1 MVNTISNPD
10 LRTNAR
16 HINAGRRRVRAL
28 TASAATALA
37 LTAGTIAPTAGA
49 EPADPAP
56 AQTQHETGPAV
67 ESTGETVGDQSD
79 QARLDAAI
87 DAAQQEGRISADQ
100 EWVADG
106 YFPIARADDRAVAAQ
121 VITVAGATGSSP
133 QAVLLYGP
141 DDGAYLGTAAVPEG
155 YEADPSFGPDAGQVE
170 SVTATDAD
178 SITVRWKDRDGVL
191 DDVTYQYVDGE
202 FTVV

>member
-37 LTAGTIAPTAGA
+37 LTAGAIAPTAGA

-56 AQTQHETGPAV
+56 APAQTQIETGP
-67 ESTGETVGDQSD
+67 TDDQAD

-87 DAAQQEGRISADQ
+87 DAAQREGRVSADQ
-100 EWVADG
+100 DWVADG

>member
-10 LRTNAR
+10 LRTNAGR
-16 HINAGRRRVRAL
+16 HRVRAL

-37 LTAGTIAPTAGA
+37 LTVGAIAPTAD
-49 EPADPAP
+49 PAPAP
-56 AQTQHETGPAV
+56 AQTQHETGPA
-67 ESTGETVGDQSD
+67 GDQSD

-100 EWVADG
+100 EWVADD
-106 YFPIARADDRAVAAQ
+106 YYPIARADDRSVAAQ

-141 DDGAYLGTAAVPEG
+141 DDGEYLDTAAVPEG
-155 YEADPSFGPDAGQVE
+155 FEADASFGPATGQVE

>member
-1 MVNTISNPD
+1 MSNPD

-16 HINAGRRRVRAL
+16 HTTTGRHRVRAL
-28 TASAATALA
+28 TASAAAALA
-37 LTAGTIAPTAGA
+37 LTAGAIAPTAGA

-56 AQTQHETGPAV
+56 AQIQHETGPAAG
-67 ESTGETVGDQSD
+67 STGETVGDQSD

-100 EWVADG
+100 EWVADD

-178 SITVRWKDRDGVL
+178 SITVRWKDRDGML

-202 FTVV
+202 FTVA

>member
-1 MVNTISNPD
+1 MSNPD
-10 LRTNAR
+10 LRTNTR
-16 HINAGRRRVRAL
+16 HTTTGRHRVRAL
-28 TASAATALA
+28 TASAAAALA
-37 LTAGTIAPTAGA
+37 LTAGAIAPTAGA

-56 AQTQHETGPAV
+56 APAQTQIETGPAD
-67 ESTGETVGDQSD
+67 DQAD

-87 DAAQQEGRISADQ
+87 DAAQREGRISADQ
-100 EWVADG
+100 DWVADG

-155 YEADPSFGPDAGQVE
+155 FEADPSFGPDAGRVE

-191 DDVTYQYVDGE
+191 DDVTYRYVDGE

>member
-1 MVNTISNPD
+1 MSNPN

-28 TASAATALA
+28 TASTATALA
-37 LTAGTIAPTAGA
+37 LTAGAIAPTAGA
-49 EPADPAP
+49 EPADPASAP
-56 AQTQHETGPAV
+56 AQTQHEAGPAA
-67 ESTGETVGDQSD
+67 ESTGENAGAPSD

-87 DAAQQEGRISADQ
+87 DAAQREGRISADQ

-141 DDGAYLGTAAVPEG
+141 DDGEYLGTATVPEG
-155 YEADPSFGPDAGQVE
+155 FQADPSFGPDTGQVE
-170 SVTATDAD
+170 SVTATDSD
-178 SITVRWKDRDGVL
+178 SITVRWKDRDGML
-191 DDVTYQYVDGE
+191 NDVTYQYVDGE
-202 FTVV
+202 FTVA

>member
-16 HINAGRRRVRAL
+16 HVNAGRHRVRAL
-28 TASAATALA
+28 TASAATALT
-37 LTAGTIAPTAGA
+37 LTAGAIAPTAGA

-56 AQTQHETGPAV
+56 APAQTQHETGPAAG
-67 ESTGETVGDQSD
+67 STGDQSD

-106 YFPIARADDRAVAAQ
+106 YYPIARADDRAVAAQ

-155 YEADPSFGPDAGQVE
+155 FEADPSFGPDAGQVE